1 MRTPW
6 YRDGLRFRCTQCGN
20 CCTGAPG
27 HVWVTRRE
35 IEELAKYRG
44 LSVDE
49 FGERFVRKVGAR
61 NSLNEKAEG
70 DCVFFERSGGTGG
83 CTVYSARPTQC
94 RTFPFWRENL
104 ASRKAWEGV
113 GEECP
118 GLNQGRLYSAEDIGV
133 IRKRK
138 NDAAGK

>member
-27 HVWVTRRE
+27 YVWVTRRE

-44 LSVDE
+44 ISVDE

-61 NSLNEKAEG
+61 YSLIEKAGG
-70 DCVFFERSGGTGG
+70 DCIFFERGDGAGG

-104 ASRKAWEGV
+104 ASRKAWDEV
-113 GEECP
+113 GDECP
-118 GLNQGRLYSAEDIGV
+118 GLNEGHVYSLEDIGV
-133 IRKRK
+133 IRKGK